1 MKISTIL
8 DQIDDGQIALP
19 EFQRGYVWTREQVRE
34 LMTSLYKGYP
44 IGSLMVWATSGAD
57 ADVRHGEGTSTGV
70 VKLLLDGQQRVTSLY
85 GIARGRPPKFFEGN
99 EKTFSG
105 LNFHLGS
112 ETFEFYG
119 PVKMKNDP
127 LWVDVTDLLQP
138 DGLKPWLKHLAA
150 EDDFAEYLVRLNRLR
165 EILNIDIHHHTI
177 DGPDK
182 TVDIVVDVFN
192 KVNSGGTML
201 SKGDLALA
209 KLCATWP
216 EARHVM
222 NERLA
227 AWRKVGFDF
236 KLDWLLRVTTA
247 VLTGDSFFSSLKDV
261 QPAEFAAGL
270 DEASNAV
277 NKTITLVSARLGLDH
292 DRVLGGRYAVPVM
305 ARWFSTHAEK
315 LPAATDQDKL
325 LYWYMQSMIWGRH
338 SGSTET
344 KLQQDL
350 KALDSGG
357 LDKLIEVLRD
367 SRGDLTVRPGNFD
380 GSTLGSR
387 FYPLLYLLSRVW
399 GAKDLGTGNQLSA
412 HMLGKLARLEVHH
425 LFPKAVLAAHDHPV
439 GERNAVANFALL
451 TQETNLAISATLPSI
466 YFPLMEEKHPGVLA
480 SQWIPLDAELWEVD
494 RYRDFLAAR
503 RELLAKAANTF
514 FAELL
519 GGTLEETA
527 AVTTTTNPITTSPP
541 VVVVDEAE
549 RPLQELKEWFAAHQL
564 PSPELYY
571 EITDDDSGEVLA
583 EVDAAWPDGLQP
595 GRGHKVAF
603 LLDHD
608 DDTEKRLTTL
618 GYRPFTSVDALKA
631 FALRLVGDIPESVS
645 PSEAASEDE
654 PTGLADDAP
663 DEDEPL
669 EGIDRIL
676 ALADASGVRPAI
688 DRAIEVA
695 DRHRLG
701 KRTYKKSLMLTPPAN
716 KTKVLVNIAIVD
728 VDAMNNWVSDTNW
741 SDYYD
746 VEMPEV
752 VEALGSVGRHRLDTQ
767 GCTDLLDRVDDLL
780 SSIDELAEPDQGP
793 SVTQRIVSLLQSEA
807 DVAFD
812 AGDVAEQV
820 GIRKRLAVKR
830 LSRLV
835 SPRCPAKY
843 AGAVQRLDDGT
854 YRAAGS
860 EAASADSRSESSE
873 DSGGGE
879 SELRDALL
887 DVARRAKSEA
897 GYNPTLFI
905 QMLSERGG
913 LGTARSLL
921 AAPGT
926 SDGFAALWERGR
938 LDLTVEAVVLQPEFR
953 DLFSR
958 QELDVA
964 RRRLGDH
971 GVGPTR

>member
-44 IGSLMVWATSGAD
+44 IGSLMVWATAGAD
-57 ADVRHGEGTSTGV
+57 ADVRHGDGSAKGI

-85 GIARGRPPKFFEGN
+85 GIVRGRPPKFFEGN
-99 EKTFSG
+99 EKAFSG
-105 LNFHLGS
+105 LNFHLGT

-127 LWVDVTDLLQP
+127 LWVDVTALLQP
-138 DGLKPWLKHLAA
+138 DGLKPWLQRLAA

-165 EILNIDIHHHTI
+165 EILNIEIHHHTI

-216 EARHVM
+216 DARHVM
-222 NERLA
+222 NDHLA
-227 AWRKVGFDF
+227 AWRKVGYDF

-247 VLTGDSFFSSLKDV
+247 VLTGDSFFSALKDI
-261 QPAEFAAGL
+261 QPTEFAAGL
-270 DEASNAV
+270 DDASNAV
-277 NKTITLVSARLGLDH
+277 NKTISLVSARLGLDH
-292 DRVLGGRYAVPVM
+292 DRVFGGRYAVPVM
-305 ARWFSTHAEK
+305 ARWFSAHAEK
-315 LPAATDQDKL
+315 LPAASEQDKL
-325 LYWYMQSMIWGRH
+325 LYWYAQSTIWGRH

-357 LDKLIEVLRD
+357 LDKLIDVLRD

-387 FYPLLYLLSRVW
+387 FYPLLYMLSRVW
-399 GAKDLGTGNQLSA
+399 GAKDLGTGNELSA

-425 LFPKAVLAAHDHPV
+425 LFPKAVLSANGHPV

-451 TQETNLAISATLPSI
+451 TQETNLAISARLPSE
-466 YFPLMEEKHPGVLA
+466 YFAEMEEKHPGVLA
-480 SQWIPLDAELWEVD
+480 SQWIPGDPDLWEVH
-494 RYRDFLAAR
+494 RYHDFLAAR
-503 RELLAKAANTF
+503 RELLANAANTF

-519 GGTLEETA
+519 GGSLEQAPDTPTPSEPVTLVA
-527 AVTTTTNPITTSPP
+527 GSAF
-541 VVVVDEAE
+541 DEAE
-549 RPLQELKEWFAAHQL
+549 GPLRDLKEWFSRHKL
-564 PSPELYY
+564 PIPELYY
-571 EITDDDSGEVLA
+571 EITDDDGGEVLA
-583 EVDAAWPDGLQP
+583 EVDAAWPEGLQP
-595 GRGHKVAF
+595 GRGQKIAF
-603 LLDHD
+603 LLEHD
-608 DDTEKRLTTL
+608 DSTEKRLTTL
-618 GYRPFTSVDALKA
+618 GYRFFTSVDALKA
-631 FALRLVGDIPESVS
+631 YAMRLSGDLPENGDGASVG
-645 PSEAASEDE
+645 
-654 PTGLADDAP
+654 ADDDADLTDEAP
-663 DEDEPL
+663 NEEEPL
-669 EGIDRIL
+669 EGLDRIL
-676 ALADASGVRPAI
+676 ALADTSGVREAI

-716 KTKVLVNIAIVD
+716 RTKVLVNIAIVGAD
-728 VDAMNNWVSDTNW
+728 TTNNWVSDTNW
-741 SDYYD
+741 ADFYD
-746 VEMPEV
+746 VEMTEV
-752 VEALGSVGRHRLDTQ
+752 VEALGAVGRHQLDTHDCI
-767 GCTDLLDRVDDLL
+767 GLLDRVDDLL
-780 SSIDELAEPDQGP
+780 SSIDELDEPDQGP
-793 SVTQRIVSLLQSEA
+793 SVTQRIVSFLQSESGA
-807 DVAFD
+807 AFT
-812 AGDVAEQV
+812 AGEVAERI
-820 GIRKRLAVKR
+820 GIRQHLATKR

-843 AGAVQRLDDGT
+843 SGAVRRRDDGT
-854 YRAAGS
+854 YEATTSAEPATAATP
-860 EAASADSRSESSE
+860 ASAPADPA
-873 DSGGGE
+873 DGE
-879 SELRDALL
+879 RLLRDARL
-887 DVARRAKSEA
+887 DVARRSKSEA
-897 GYNPTLFI
+897 GYKPTLFI
-905 QMLSERGG
+905 QMISERGG
-913 LGTARSLL
+913 LGTAKALL

-938 LDLTVEAVVLQPEFR
+938 LDLTVEAVVLRPEFQV
-953 DLFSR
+953 LFSR
-958 QELDVA
+958 QEIDVA

-971 GVGPTR
+971 GYSE